1 MVNGT
6 IIGMW
11 HDGFSM
17 TQISDKLN
25 ISICSVRSVIVD
37 AGYQDMISHSEGAK
51 RHYDMQ
57 ADGKWRDIHND
68 LCKGL
73 DLSAIQKKYGM
84 TKERLMSLFDR
95 KNFDYDAFIRAKQDA
110 ADDALKARLIDLR
123 NSGKTVKEIA
133 DILDKSETT
142 IGRYLLKF
150 GLSKKS
156 DRTDI
161 DTAEIIAYWN
171 KNWSMNMIAKKLS
184 CSVDTVSKRLKSV
197 GIVSDNHTGIEKHF
211 DNIHDNDWDD
221 IRIDLDACVPVSMI
235 ATKYN
240 IRYEAVYRMIERHNY
255 KFAGL
260 SDIDMDMITDR
271 TSNCSDEDELF
282 YLNAIREYYSKTQ
295 NAPVIYTLSRFV
307 DRDMHQVRND
317 VIKYKLSCFIGNESL
332 SVKVLRIVNDLS
344 KLGIQCEL
352 NNRKIIK
359 SHDNRNLEIDI
370 WLPDY
375 NIGIEV
381 NPTFTHSVDIEPF
394 GKKNRDYH
402 QNKSICAEEAGV
414 GLIHLYDTDFMD
426 ESSYQRFLLQ
436 MKYLV
441 SSKTK
446 LGARQCHVRK
456 ISRQESNAFLD
467 SYHFQGGEHASSVCY
482 GLFCTD
488 KLVGVLTVG
497 RSRYAKADYE
507 IIRYCMHPGYII
519 TGCFEKLFT
528 AFLRTLDA
536 DADILSYMDLNK
548 RMRAHSVYE
557 RHGFEYLGITQP
569 DYTWYNRS
577 GTKMMSRYSAM
588 KKNLVSQGFDS
599 SKSEIQIMMEQ
610 GFVRVFGAGSKKF
623 MYHYRITNAG

>member
-1 MVNGT
+1 MINDT

-11 HDGFSM
+11 NDGFSM
-17 TQISDKLN
+17 TQISNKLN
-25 ISICSVRSVIVD
+25 ISVCSIRSVITD

-57 ADGKWRDIHND
+57 ADNKWSDIHD
-68 LCKGL
+68 
-73 DLSAIQKKYGM
+73 DLSKGMDLSTVQKKYGM
-84 TKERLMSLFDR
+84 TKERLTSLFCR
-95 KNFDYDAFIRAKQDA
+95 QNFDYDAFVTERQKA
-110 ADDALKARLIDLR
+110 ADDALKSRLLDLR

-161 DTAEIIAYWN
+161 HTDDIIAYWN
-171 KNWSMNMIAKKLS
+171 KNWSMNMIAKELS
-184 CSVDTVSKRLKSV
+184 CSVDTVSKRLKSA

-211 DNIHDNDWDD
+211 DSIHDNDWGA
-221 IRIDLDACVPVSMI
+221 IKSDLDACVPVSVI

-260 SDIDMDMITDR
+260 SDIDVRMLMNRID
-271 TSNCSDEDELF
+271 NCSDDDELF
-282 YLNAIREYYSKTQ
+282 YLNAIKKYYDDTQ

-307 DRDMHQVRND
+307 NRNMRQVRND

-344 KLGIQCEL
+344 NIGIQCEL

-359 SHDNRNLEIDI
+359 SRNNRNLEIDI
-370 WLPDY
+370 WLPDHS
-375 NIGIEV
+375 IGIEV
-381 NPTFTHSVDIEPF
+381 NPTFTHSVDIKPF
-394 GKKNRDYH
+394 GKKDRNYH
-402 QNKSICAEEAGV
+402 QNKSICAEDVGI
-414 GLIHLYDTDFMD
+414 GLIHLYDADFMD
-426 ESSYQRFLLQ
+426 EICYQRFLRQ
-436 MKYLV
+436 MKCLTMQ
-441 SSKTK
+441 KTK
-446 LGARQCHVRK
+446 LGARQCHVRE
-456 ISRQESNAFLD
+456 ISRQESNLFLD

-482 GLFCTD
+482 GLFYD
-488 KLVGVLTVG
+488 DLLLGVLTIG

-507 IIRYCMHPGYII
+507 IIRYCMHPGYIVA
-519 TGCFEKLFT
+519 GCFEKLFK
-528 AFLRTLDA
+528 AFLGTLEMNA
-536 DADILSYMDLNK
+536 DVLSYMDLNK

-557 RHGFEYLGITQP
+557 QHNFEYIGLTPP
-569 DYTWYNRS
+569 DYTWYNQS
-577 GTKMMSRYSAM
+577 GTKMISRYAAM
-588 KKNLVSQGFDS
+588 KKNLVLQGFDP
-599 SKSEIQIMMEQ
+599 SKSEIQIMTER